1 MQNTSR
7 FLNLAQEMDTQD
19 PLKEF
24 RGRFLIDDPETIYM
38 DGNSLGRLPLESIPV
53 ITDLINDDWGIQL
66 IRSWNNNWINLPTE
80 IGEKI
85 SRIIGA
91 DPDEVLVTD
100 TTSTNLFKLATAAL
114 QSQPDRK
121 KIVSDVF
128 NFPSDL
134 YILQG
139 VIKLLNQGHYIE
151 LIPSFDHIHIN
162 LDNIEKIIDKD
173 TALVCLSHVAF
184 KSAYL
189 YDMAYITELAH
200 QVGAIVL
207 WDLSHSAGAVPVDL
221 NQCNADLAIGCT
233 YKYLNGGPGSPAY
246 LYVRRDLQSSM
257 QSPIWGWFA
266 DASPFSFNLEFTPTA
281 NIRKF
286 STGTPHILSMKAISP
301 AVDILLEAKIERLRE
316 KSILQTQF
324 LITLADELL
333 APLNFTIGSPR
344 DADLRGSHISLK
356 HPDAYQINQNMI
368 DGSPSGIRVIPDF
381 REPDNI
387 RLGVAPLYTTFNDIL
402 VAAEAITEIVEMNS
416 YKKYSRQKL
425 AVT

>member
-139 VIKLLNQGHYIE
+139 VIKLLNQGYYIE

-356 HPDAYQINQNMI
+356 HPNAYQINQNMI